1 MLDFILSKL
10 NLLIMVTAI
19 FAIVAY
25 FSFFVDQSV
34 VDRKAS
40 QILSRFAEDTRT
52 NVNSQNLC
60 NVSTLT
66 IPPYLCSQGCG
77 SSSNRVY
84 FKVRISKIPESGTDP
99 TLPSYSPNTL
109 VYSLLESKAGVTQGR
124 VLASQPYQMKAQ
136 IRLFSFNPIIGSF
149 SEVTDPNGNSVLDP
163 QSAPSPTD
171 SILLVKE
178 TFEGNETLFVVP
190 CSSDSA
196 ALNDYCNDYFDILIN
211 GKPGGFIGVKNE
223 PGRNGVF
230 NCSP

>member
-84 FKVRISKIPESGTDP
+84 FKVRISKIPESGDP
-99 TLPSYSPNTL
+99 GLPAYSPNTL
-109 VYSLLESKAGVTQGR
+109 VYALLESKAGVTQGR

-136 IRLFSFNPIIGSF
+136 IRLFSFDPGLNSF
-149 SEVTDPNGNSVLDP
+149 SEVTDPNGNITLNP

-196 ALNDYCNDYFDILIN
+196 ALTDYCNDNFAKLIALV
-211 GKPGGFIGVKNE
+211 KSERGGATGI
-223 PGRNGVF
+223 F
-230 NCSP
+230 NCNP